1 MAQLIVDRKTNPLLS
16 ILAIRSSSGPWRQ
29 ICRFLPMSRRPKK
42 GFGLFLFKCFLFSN
56 KIAIDGQTMCTLDRL
71 LLGNNPGNGSGAAD
85 TR

>member
-1 MAQLIVDRKTNPLLS
+1 
-16 ILAIRSSSGPWRQ
+16 
-29 ICRFLPMSRRPKK
+29 MSRRPKK
-42 GFGLFLFKCFLFSN
+42 GFGLFLSLSSN

>member
-1 MAQLIVDRKTNPLLS
+1 
-16 ILAIRSSSGPWRQ
+16 
-29 ICRFLPMSRRPKK
+29 MSRRPKK
-42 GFGLFLFKCFLFSN
+42 GFGLFLSKCFLSSN